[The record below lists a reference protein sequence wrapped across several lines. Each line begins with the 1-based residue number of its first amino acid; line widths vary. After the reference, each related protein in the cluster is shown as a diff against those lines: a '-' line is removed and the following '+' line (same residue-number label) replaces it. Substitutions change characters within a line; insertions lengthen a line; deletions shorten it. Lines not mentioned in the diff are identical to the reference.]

1 MIKRIKKIDNRGIF
15 KSYVGD
21 ATLEPFNRYNIFYG
35 LNGSGKSTL
44 SSLFRD
50 IEMRAISEKFPLNTW
65 ELEIEQGQL
74 THENIQNHCSRIS
87 GCFYCS
93 FINSA
98 GECRR
103 KEGLGEK
110 GQDEDGKC
118 TSESGTR
125 LAEG

>member
-44 SSLFRD
+44 ASLFRD

-74 THENIQNHCSRIS
+74 THENIQNHVLNLRVFNTDFVNDNIFTPNCLS
-87 GCFYCS
+87 GLS
-93 FINSA
+93 N
-98 GECRR
+98 
-103 KEGLGEK
+103 K
-110 GQDEDGKC
+110 
-118 TSESGTR
+118 
-125 LAEG
+125 